1 MSTGDTVAGEVPW
14 SWRGRSRLLG
24 DRHLARLAKRGDRKA
39 FETIFRRYH
48 QELYRYCRAILGDED
63 EAHDAL
69 QSTMAAALHSLPGT
83 NREIALRPW
92 LYRVAHNEAI
102 SILRRRQ
109 AIVDPVRTEH
119 LQSPAADVETE
130 SRERLRR
137 LVSDLRTLPE
147 RQRSALVMRE
157 LSGLGYDEIAQAL
170 DASEG
175 TARQTVYEARVA
187 LQELAEGAEMDCE
200 LARRAVSDGDGRVL
214 RGRRLRAHLRACA
227 RCRDFEAGINGRR
240 IDFQLLTPPL
250 PVLAASGVFAAIIGK
265 AGSGGAVSGTAGG
278 AGVAAGGAG
287 VAGGLG
293 AAGAA
298 PIALKAGSVVA
309 AIAIGGGAAGVT
321 GAVDLPFSGNGG
333 QPGSDARPQAHHGSA
348 AATGSRSHPGA
359 QPATS
364 ASDDA
369 DRGSANAAGG
379 GQPNQGSGSNGPRN
393 SDRTEHTSHGNAV
406 RAHGE
411 PAAGRGN
418 SAEAHGQ
425 APGTPGTPPPTAHGG
440 GANGTAA
447 HGEPAQAQGN
457 GASASVAH
465 GPPATSGV
473 PAHSRPAPEASTK
486 PIPPGQEREPR
497 GQARGDDSADG

>member
-1 MSTGDTVAGEVPW
+1 MATGDTVVGEVPW

-24 DRHLARLAKRGDRKA
+24 DRHLTRLAKRGDRKA
-39 FETIFRRYH
+39 FEAIFRRYH
-48 QELYRYCRAILGDED
+48 QELYRYCRAIVGDEE

-69 QSTMAAALHSLPGT
+69 QNTMAAALHSLPGSK
-83 NREIALRPW
+83 REIALRPW

-109 AIVDPVRTEH
+109 QTLDPIQIEQLRT
-119 LQSPAADVETE
+119 PAAEAEAD

-137 LVSDLRTLPE
+137 LVTDLGTLPE

-170 DASEG
+170 GASEG

-240 IDFQLLTPPL
+240 ADLQLLAPPL
-250 PVLAASGVFAAIIGK
+250 PALAASGIFAAIIGK
-265 AGSGGAVSGTAGG
+265 AGSGGAVSGAAGG

-321 GAVDLPFSGNGG
+321 GAVDVPFSGGGG
-333 QPGSDARPQAHHGSA
+333 QTDSAEPQSHHARA
-348 AATGSRSHPGA
+348 AATDSGSRPGA
-359 QPATS
+359 SPASS
-364 ASDDA
+364 ASDHA
-369 DRGSANAAGG
+369 RASASAGERGRHGQASGASAHRSSTGA
-379 GQPNQGSGSNGPRN
+379 
-393 SDRTEHTSHGNAV
+393 EHARDGNAV

-411 PAAGRGN
+411 LPAGARGN
-418 SAEAHGQ
+418 SAEAHAR
-425 APGTPGTPPPTAHGG
+425 APGTPGTPPPAAHGG

-457 GASASVAH
+457 GASASVAQ
-465 GPPATSGV
+465 GPPATRGV
-473 PAHSRPAPEASTK
+473 PAHARPVPEATTK
-486 PIPPGQEREPR
+486 PIPPGQEREPP
-497 GQARGDDSADG
+497 GQARDDSADG